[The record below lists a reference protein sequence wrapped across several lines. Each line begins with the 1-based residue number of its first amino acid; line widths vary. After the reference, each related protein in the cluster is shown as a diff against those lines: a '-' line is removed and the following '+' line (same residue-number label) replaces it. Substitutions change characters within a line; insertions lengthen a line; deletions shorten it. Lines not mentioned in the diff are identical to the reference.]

1 MEIDSELM
9 YLNRLGFQQFLL
21 KILLK
26 EWLIVIDIH
35 SLSQQTQT
43 QTPTLLTQSV
53 KEKYFLY
60 LSLT

>member
-1 MEIDSELM
+1 M
-9 YLNRLGFQQFLL
+9 
-21 KILLK
+21 
-26 EWLIVIDIH
+26 IDIH

-60 LSLT
+60 LSLTWHTTYFQNHLDLSNVPIW